1 MTDFNDPHTG
11 GAAGKSE
18 NRLERNAR
26 GQHRK
31 PAIPTKSAQM
41 SKLLRRPRGAT
52 MTELCAASNWQP
64 HSVRAL
70 LSGLRKNGARLVRET
85 RKSGEGSYRI
95 VATDV
100 ATDEASATA
109 AATQAA

>member
-11 GAAGKSE
+11 EAAGKSE
-18 NRLERNAR
+18 NWPERNAR
-26 GQHRK
+26 GRHRK
-31 PAIPTKSAQM
+31 PAIPTKSAHM

-52 MTELCAASNWQP
+52 IAELCVATEWQP

-70 LSGLRKNGARLVRET
+70 LSGLRKKGARLVRET

-100 ATDEASATA
+100 ATDEAIAITA
-109 AATQAA
+109 ATPAA

>member
-1 MTDFNDPHTG
+1 MTHLNDTLTG
-11 GAAGKSE
+11 EALGKSE
-18 NRLERNAR
+18 DRLQRHAR

-52 MTELCAASNWQP
+52 ISELCSATSWQP

-70 LSGLRKNGARLVRET
+70 LSGLRKKGVMLAREA

-95 VATDV
+95 VAADV
-100 ATDEASATA
+100 GTDEAVAVA

>member
-1 MTDFNDPHTG
+1 MTDLNDPHTWE
-11 GAAGKSE
+11 AARKSE
-18 NRLERNAR
+18 DRPERNAR

-52 MTELCAASNWQP
+52 IAELCAAAQWQP

-70 LSGLRKNGARLVRET
+70 LSGLRKRGAKLVRET

-95 VATDV
+95 AAADV
-100 ATDEASATA
+100 GTDEAVAII

>member
-1 MTDFNDPHTG
+1 MTDLNDPHTG
-11 GAAGKSE
+11 EAVGKSE
-18 NRLERNAR
+18 DGPERHAR

-41 SKLLRRPRGAT
+41 SKLLQRPRGAT
-52 MTELCAASNWQP
+52 IPELCAATQWQP

-70 LSGLRKNGARLVRET
+70 LSGMRKKGARLVRET

-95 VATDV
+95 VAADV
-100 ATDEASATA
+100 VTDEAITIA

>member
-1 MTDFNDPHTG
+1 MTHLNDPHTG
-11 GAAGKSE
+11 EAVGKSE
-18 NRLERNAR
+18 NRLQRNGR

-52 MTELCAASNWQP
+52 ITELCAATKWQP

-70 LSGLRKNGARLVRET
+70 LSGMRKKGARLVRET

-95 VATDV
+95 VVADV
-100 ATDEASATA
+100 ATDEAVAIA

>member
-70 LSGLRKNGARLVRET
+70 LSGLSISQICQPNGIQHLQ
-85 RKSGEGSYRI
+85 
-95 VATDV
+95 
-100 ATDEASATA
+100 SAIA
-109 AATQAA
+109 

>member
-1 MTDFNDPHTG
+1 MTDFNDPHTRE
-11 GAAGKSE
+11 AVGKSE
-18 NRLERNAR
+18 DRPERHAR

-52 MTELCAASNWQP
+52 ISELCAATQWQP

-70 LSGLRKNGARLVRET
+70 LSGLRKKGARLVRET

-95 VATDV
+95 AAADV
-100 ATDEASATA
+100 GTDEAVTLA
-109 AATQAA
+109 AAIQAA

>member
-1 MTDFNDPHTG
+1 MTDLNDPHTG
-11 GAAGKSE
+11 EALGKSE
-18 NRLERNAR
+18 DRPERNAR

-31 PAIPTKSAQM
+31 TAIPTKLAQM

-52 MTELCAASNWQP
+52 ISELCAATQWHP

-70 LSGLRKNGARLVRET
+70 LSGMRKKGARLVRDT

-95 VATDV
+95 MAADV
-100 ATDEASATA
+100 ATDEAVAIA

>member
-1 MTDFNDPHTG
+1 MTDLNDPHTG
-11 GAAGKSE
+11 EAAGKSE
-18 NRLERNAR
+18 VRRERHAR

-52 MTELCAASNWQP
+52 ITELCAATEWQP

-70 LSGLRKNGARLVRET
+70 LSGLRKNGARLVREI

-95 VATDV
+95 VAADV
-100 ATDEASATA
+100 ATDEAVAIA

>member
-11 GAAGKSE
+11 EAVGKSE
-18 NRLERNAR
+18 VRPERNAR

-31 PAIPTKSAQM
+31 PATTTKSAQM

-52 MTELCAASNWQP
+52 IPELCAVTGWQP

-70 LSGLRKNGARLVRET
+70 LSGLRKRGTRLIRET
-85 RKSGEGSYRI
+85 RKSGQGSYRI
-95 VATDV
+95 VAADI
-100 ATDEASATA
+100 ATDEAIAIT